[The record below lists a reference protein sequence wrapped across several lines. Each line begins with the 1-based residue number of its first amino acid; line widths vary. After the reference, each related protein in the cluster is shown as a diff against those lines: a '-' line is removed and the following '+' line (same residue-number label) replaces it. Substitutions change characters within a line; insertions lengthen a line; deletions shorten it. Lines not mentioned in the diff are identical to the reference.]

1 MTHCTLPE
9 GFEKLDACI
18 HCGMCL
24 PSCPTYRTTGSEAE
38 SPRGR
43 LYLMRAF
50 LEGTLKNGKLLDK
63 HLDSCLGCLACTSAC
78 PSGVD
83 YEHLLQTTRQAR
95 VSHQNPVKR
104 LFRRWAY
111 QHILAKPQSLA
122 TLAGGLKLYQGLG
135 IQALLRNLGLFRVI
149 PALSDLEAFTPEIP
163 KGHPL
168 TPGSIYGHN
177 RKGRVALLTG
187 CVMNTL
193 YHRVHRATIQV
204 LTANGYEVVI
214 PQQSCC
220 GALPNHSGEV
230 DISISLAQETI
241 AKTLATQPDWIITN
255 AAGCGSTLK
264 AYDQLLPDSEAA
276 AQFVSKTVDVLELLA
291 KTGLDGVLMPVPLTV
306 TYHAA
311 CHLHHAQGVQQQ
323 PYALLAQIPMLKL
336 VALQEASM
344 CCGSA
349 GVYNLAHPVQSMAI
363 LKEKMR
369 ALSRTQADTVLAA
382 NPGCM
387 VQLETGIRR
396 AQLDMTVAHPIEILA
411 QAYPATG
418 FSQ

>member
-1 MTHCTLPE
+1 M
-9 GFEKLDACI
+9 
-18 HCGMCL
+18 
-24 PSCPTYRTTGSEAE
+24 
-38 SPRGR
+38 RG
-43 LYLMRAF
+43 F

-83 YEHLLQTTRQAR
+83 YEHLLLETRKAR
-95 VSHQNPVKR
+95 ITQQNPVKR

-111 QHILAKPQSLA
+111 QHILAKPKTLA
-122 TLAGGLKLYQGLG
+122 TMAGGLKLYQGLG
-135 IQALLRNLGLFRVI
+135 LQTLFRKLGLFSLI
-149 PALSDLEAFTPEIP
+149 PALADLEAFTPEIP
-163 KGHPL
+163 KGQPL
-168 TPGSIYGHN
+168 PHGSIYGHN

-214 PQQSCC
+214 PEQGCC
-220 GALPNHSGEV
+220 GALPHHSGES
-230 DISISLAQETI
+230 DIAERLARDTI
-241 AKTLATQPDWIITN
+241 FQTLATQPDWIITN

-264 AYDQLLPDSEAA
+264 AYHELLPNMPEA
-276 AQFVSKTVDVLELLA
+276 AQFVAKTVDVMELLA

-311 CHLHHAQGVQQQ
+311 CHLHHAQGIQQQ
-323 PYALLAQIPMLKL
+323 PYALLAQVPMLKL
-336 VALQEASM
+336 VALQDATS

-369 ALSRTQADTVLAA
+369 ALGQTHADTVLAA

-396 AQLDMTVAHPIEILA
+396 ARLDMTVAHPIEILA
-411 QAYPATG
+411 QAYPSTG
-418 FSQ
+418 FTH